1 VPDVASLA
9 SFVAFQAFWLV
20 AVGGAAR
27 GLPWVGLLA
36 LPVLLAV
43 HARLVPAP
51 ERGRELAFV
60 VAVGV
65 LGAALDSALKG
76 LAITRYPSS
85 EGVWTVPV
93 VPPFIA
99 ALWAGFATLPRFSLR
114 WLADRPALAA
124 LLGAVGGPLSFA
136 AGARMGAVGVGPTP
150 ALTWGV
156 LALEYALA
164 TPLLLW
170 LAPGVQPAV
179 RALRARTE
187 LPG

>member
-1 VPDVASLA
+1 MTSVTSFLA
-9 SFVAFQAFWLV
+9 FHVFWLV

-27 GLPWVGLLA
+27 GLPWAGLLA

-43 HARLVPAP
+43 HARLVPAD
-51 ERGRELAFV
+51 ERRRELAFA

-65 LGAALDSALKG
+65 LGGALDSALKW
-76 LAITRYPSS
+76 LAVTRYPSS
-85 EGVWTVPV
+85 EGVWTWTV

-99 ALWAGFATLPRFSLR
+99 GLWAAFATLPRFSLR
-114 WLADRPALAA
+114 WLVGRPALAA

-136 AGARMGAVGVGPTP
+136 AGVRLGAVGVGPTP

-164 TPLLLW
+164 TPLLLR
-170 LAPGVQPAV
+170 LAPGARPVAPAPIA
-179 RALRARTE
+179 RAE